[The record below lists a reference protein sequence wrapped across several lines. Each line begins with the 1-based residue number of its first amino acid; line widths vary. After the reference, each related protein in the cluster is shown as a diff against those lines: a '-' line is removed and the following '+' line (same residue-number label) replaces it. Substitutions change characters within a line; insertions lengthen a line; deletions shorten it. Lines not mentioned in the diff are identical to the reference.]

1 MRHHPATQARVT
13 SYHDGTHGCPV
24 MALFIVHNIYHDFMW
39 TCSLQIN
46 VLIICSLFL
55 LSFSMRVKR
64 NLMTATAWFTDD
76 KTFETELMNC
86 ISGLKQMSIPVSG
99 LEYIYMRKSVTE
111 QELSYVTKQK
121 FPTGLSQQ
129 IRPNN

>member
-1 MRHHPATQARVT
+1 
-13 SYHDGTHGCPV
+13 
-24 MALFIVHNIYHDFMW
+24 
-39 TCSLQIN
+39 
-46 VLIICSLFL
+46 
-55 LSFSMRVKR
+55 
-64 NLMTATAWFTDD
+64 MTATAWFTND

-86 ISGLKQMSIPVSG
+86 ISGLKQMSIPVSV